1 MSCLRVLA
9 AARLAVGR
17 TAEASSSATAE
28 LCHRAVG
35 VQRDK
40 EGLRAC
46 RIRCAAAIR
55 SKIFCIPKRL
65 MLSCSVLATF
75 DCHFGIAL
83 DLDLFQEEFVF
94 DFDL

>member
-1 MSCLRVLA
+1 
-9 AARLAVGR
+9 
-17 TAEASSSATAE
+17 
-28 LCHRAVG
+28 
-35 VQRDK
+35 
-40 EGLRAC
+40 
-46 RIRCAAAIR
+46 
-55 SKIFCIPKRL
+55 